1 MANSTIK
8 VNKSNITESGTITA
22 ESTAQVYDS
31 AQVAVCGNVVKAYF
45 MIRVPTKEYVGGWLA
60 RFSTNCYPSADRL
73 VVGVEY
79 STGIPKTFKVAP
91 SGYLS
96 NFEAIAEETTFLFD
110 ITYLL

>member
-22 ESTAQVYDS
+22 ETNAHLYDS

-45 MIRVPTKEYVGGWLA
+45 KIRVPAKEYIGGWVA
-60 RFSTNCYPSADRL
+60 RFSSNCYPSADRL
-73 VVGVEY
+73 VVGVNS
-79 STGIPKTFKVAP
+79 STGIPKAFNVGP

-96 NFEAIAEETTFLFD
+96 NFEPIAEETTFTFD